1 MEIEIAQRTAF
12 VKIEP
17 ARISVMELVDLTQ
30 NVLLQIDNHSASV
43 YLDLFLAH
51 LMQEPVFATAKNAE
65 QMLTVQAQPVKM
77 ANVDLPV
84 EIQMTV

>member
-12 VKIEP
+12 VKIELV
-17 ARISVMELVDLTQ
+17 RISVMELVDLTQ
-30 NVLLQIDNHSASV
+30 NVLLLIDNLSASV

-51 LMQEPVFATAKNAE
+51 WMQEPVFVTAKNAE
-65 QMLTVQAQPVKM
+65 RMLTVQAQHVKI